1 MMTKND
7 QSLLR
12 QMIRAGKFNYP
23 IYELLVEHN
32 AIQAKEMIKKMGDK
46 WCLHPAN
53 NVKRL
58 DIPLPILSESRGSKI
73 LKGKK

>member
-1 MMTKND
+1 MNAND
-7 QSLLR
+7 QNLLK

-23 IYELLVEHN
+23 IYELLIEHN

-53 NVKRL
+53 SVKRL
-58 DIPLPILSESRGSKI
+58 DVPLPLLSEPRQSKV
-73 LKGKK
+73 LKGRK